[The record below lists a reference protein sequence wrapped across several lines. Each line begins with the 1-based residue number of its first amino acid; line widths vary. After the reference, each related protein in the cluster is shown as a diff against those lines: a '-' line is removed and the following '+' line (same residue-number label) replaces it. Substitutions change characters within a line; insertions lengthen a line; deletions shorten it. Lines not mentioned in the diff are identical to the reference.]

1 MKKKKLQ
8 EMKML
13 SATAAMMKLAK
24 EDIMTERVQEY
35 YGRCYKQEAY
45 QYGLYLRCVIQHD
58 ILKVALFMTKF
69 MKSGGKLPAYE
80 LYFDCKKR
88 DFITYDRLRGKW
100 TNAKLDRIDLP
111 WYAYHLQEQW
121 ISEKDHKKISQYLK
135 TEKRGCRALLDF
147 QEQVRKEQL
156 EQRHKKEFA
165 PWDRD
170 MAQIKPLPKDWEHWM
185 EKQAID
191 EHYIFYDYTRKGAET
206 GYCTYCE
213 REVPIQNPRYNK
225 EGTCPCC
232 KHRVVFKSE
241 KKSGRV
247 RTKEYGM
254 YLIQRCA
261 NGIVIRGFEGYRT
274 HKWDNHREASVYSME
289 KVRVFCSDKGKLLR
303 AYYLG
308 WYKSHLRWI
317 PVGFY
322 HYSYY
327 NYGTWRYNPYVPS
340 GKVYPKTLPSLAK
353 KELRC
358 TGLVEYIKRMDKV
371 DPADYLDTWTIVPQL
386 EQLEKA
392 GLYTLVQQ
400 CLRNAEDIIEVIRCE
415 SGSLTRML
423 GIDGPRLKRLREFNG
438 DAAYLKWL
446 QYEKKAGVTIPE
458 DIINWFRQEN
468 IEPDRLKFVYDRMSV
483 VQIFNYIRRQ
493 MKENQKSSSSIL
505 TFWADY
511 LAMAE
516 RLGMDTKD
524 AIIYRVRKLYQRHDE
539 LVILMKERGLTLKAG
554 EVLKKYPNIEKIYES
569 IREKYS
575 YTGKE
580 YSVVVPDRLED
591 ILSEGN
597 NLQLCFNRIE
607 TYWDRIN
614 REESYIFFLRKNKAP
629 DKAYYTLEVEPDGT
643 VRQKRTDFSR
653 QNKDIGKIMIFLKE
667 WQKVVWER
675 ITDRDRG
682 LAERSRILRL
692 EEFQELKEKE
702 TKIRSGE
709 LEGSYLLD
717 VLMADL
723 MENDEADEMIL
734 KVA

>member
-1 MKKKKLQ
+1 
-8 EMKML
+8 
-13 SATAAMMKLAK
+13 
-24 EDIMTERVQEY
+24 
-35 YGRCYKQEAY
+35 
-45 QYGLYLRCVIQHD
+45 
-58 ILKVALFMTKF
+58 
-69 MKSGGKLPAYE
+69 
-80 LYFDCKKR
+80 
-88 DFITYDRLRGKW
+88 
-100 TNAKLDRIDLP
+100 
-111 WYAYHLQEQW
+111 
-121 ISEKDHKKISQYLK
+121 
-135 TEKRGCRALLDF
+135 
-147 QEQVRKEQL
+147 
-156 EQRHKKEFA
+156 
-165 PWDRD
+165 
-170 MAQIKPLPKDWEHWM
+170 
-185 EKQAID
+185 
-191 EHYIFYDYTRKGAET
+191 
-206 GYCTYCE
+206 
-213 REVPIQNPRYNK
+213 
-225 EGTCPCC
+225 
-232 KHRVVFKSE
+232 
-241 KKSGRV
+241 
-247 RTKEYGM
+247 M

-308 WYKSHLRWI
+308 WYKNHLRWI
-317 PVGFY
+317 PVEFY

-400 CLRNAEDIIEVIRCE
+400 CLRNAKDIIEVIRCE

-446 QYEKKAGVTIPE
+446 QYEKKARVTIPE

-505 TFWADY
+505 TFWTDY

-539 LVILMKERGLTLKAG
+539 LVILMKEKGLTLKAG
-554 EVLKKYPNIEKIYES
+554 EILKKYPNIEKIYES

-591 ILSEGN
+591 ILSEGT

-667 WQKVVWER
+667 WQKVVRER